1 LENAQECTLRSL
13 QTLSLPNCLV
23 TKEALSPDGSTWG
36 YEITQYGLRTGVPFA
51 GLLLKWS
58 YEHPEYSLYKMFGA
72 TTSSALKDEQTL
84 DKKRAQETRY
94 KIFWEIAT
102 NPSNKIRRVD
112 IGDVINEYPSL
123 LEGHFLSLSKNSVLS
138 YEAIDKGK
146 SYSRF
151 RLKEIIP
158 DKPPEQYRLHKTLS
172 TRAYSLLTQEYLSVE
187 EIVDRLI
194 KEYPKYESLNRR
206 RLSGNLAQILTD
218 FEKQN
223 YAEREKFDHSFH
235 SEITLSDQQREAIIS
250 LITAIDKLKNGDK
263 QTIEEGTRFAQRVAN
278 DPRLFSEL
286 MLKAK
291 EASPYA
297 NSTSREDMEG
307 WIISILYEHPNS
319 TKTQIQ
325 QILEED
331 YDKRISRFGLRH
343 PLAALVRDGTV
354 IIDEAKSGN
363 VYRVVE
369 SDVQA
374 DLSQN

>member
-1 LENAQECTLRSL
+1 MENAQECTLRSL

-112 IGDVINEYPSL
+112 VGGVINEYPSL
-123 LEGHFLSLSKNSVLS
+123 LEHHFRSLSKNSVLS

-291 EASPYA
+291 EASPIA
-297 NSTSREDMEG
+297 NATGREELG
-307 WIISILYEHPNS
+307 SFIISILYDHPNS
-319 TKTQIQ
+319 TNKEIQ
-325 QILEED
+325 QFLKEN
-331 YDKRISRFGLRH
+331 YDKKLTSPGTYSPLRT
-343 PLAALVRDGTV
+343 LVEEGKIEVEKT
-354 IIDEAKSGN
+354 KSGN